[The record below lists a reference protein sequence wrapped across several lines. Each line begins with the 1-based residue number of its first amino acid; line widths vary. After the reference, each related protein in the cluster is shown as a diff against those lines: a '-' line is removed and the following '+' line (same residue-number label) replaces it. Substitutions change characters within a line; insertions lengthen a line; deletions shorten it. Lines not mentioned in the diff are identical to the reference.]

1 MSEVSATPVTLKCK
15 ICGGDIVNDYLVG
28 SCVCAHCGN
37 KWSLEDLV
45 PDYSQYS
52 GIVSNINKANETL
65 GSNPT
70 IVSLEQAR
78 LLFKNAADE
87 SSGMVGVIASDLTRI
102 SNEGLQRVDQLK
114 TYLKGKSFFDK
125 QNYQGALK
133 EFKKIPRFKDTEE
146 LSAKCKENIE
156 KAKKKRIPLAVIV
169 GLILPAVICI
179 ILKEVAGFPIAAVI
193 PIFLAA
199 SAGVGFLVYRGGVPA
214 VIIEVLSVLCA
225 VPLLIF
231 LILAY
236 GFHIDVVPS
245 AIIAVGLPVALVILF
260 GILAERKS

>member
-15 ICGGDIVNDYLVG
+15 ICGGDIVNDYLIG

-45 PDYSQYS
+45 PDYNEYS
-52 GIVSNINKANETL
+52 NIVSNINKANETL
-65 GSNPT
+65 SGNPT

-78 LLFKNAADE
+78 LLFKSAADE
-87 SSGMVGVIASDLTRI
+87 SSGKVGVIASDLTRL
-102 SNEGLQRVDQLK
+102 SNEGLQRIDQLK
-114 TYLKGKSFFDK
+114 IYLKGKGFFEK
-125 QNYQGALK
+125 KNYKGALK
-133 EFKKIPRFKDTEE
+133 EFKKIPGFKDTEE
-146 LSAKCKENIE
+146 LSAQCSEFVEKE
-156 KAKKKRIPLAVIV
+156 KKKRIPLAVIV
-169 GLILPAVICI
+169 GLILPAVLCI
-179 ILKEVAGFPIAAVI
+179 VLKEVAGFPLAAVI
-193 PIFLAA
+193 PIFLVT

-231 LILAY
+231 MILAY
-236 GFHIDVVPS
+236 GFHVDVIPS

>member
-15 ICGGDIVNDYLVG
+15 ICGGDIVNDYLIG

-45 PDYSQYS
+45 PDYTQYS
-52 GIVSNINKANETL
+52 NIVSNINKANDTI

-87 SSGMVGVIASDLTRI
+87 SSGMVGVIASDLNRI
-102 SNEGLQRVDQLK
+102 SNEGLQRIDQLK
-114 TYLKGKSFFDK
+114 TYMKGKSFFEK
-125 QNYQGALK
+125 GNYRGALK
-133 EFKKIPRFKDTEE
+133 EFKKTPGFKDTEE
-146 LSAKCKENIE
+146 LSEQCKVNLE
-156 KAKKKRIPLAVIV
+156 KEKKKRIPLAVIV
-169 GLILPAVICI
+169 GLILPAVLSIV
-179 ILKEVAGFPIAAVI
+179 LKEVAGFPLAAVI
-193 PIFLAA
+193 PIFLVT

-214 VIIEVLSVLCA
+214 VIIEILSVLCA

-231 LILAY
+231 MILAY
-236 GFHIDVVPS
+236 GFHLDVLPS

>member
-1 MSEVSATPVTLKCK
+1 MSEISATPVTLKCK
-15 ICGGDIVNDYLVG
+15 ICGGDIVNDYLIG

-37 KWSLEDLV
+37 KWALEDLI

-52 GIVSNINKANETL
+52 NIISNINKANDTI

-70 IVSLEQAR
+70 TVSLEQAR
-78 LLFKNAADE
+78 LLFKNAVEE
-87 SSGMVGVIASDLTRI
+87 SDGKVGVIASDLSRI
-102 SNEGLQRVDQLK
+102 GKEGLQRIDQLK
-114 TYLKGKSFFDK
+114 TYMKGKGFFEK
-125 QNYQGALK
+125 KNYKGALK
-133 EFKKIPRFKDTEE
+133 EFKKIPGFKDTEE
-146 LSAKCKENIE
+146 LSEQCRVNIE
-156 KAKKKRIPLAVIV
+156 KEKKKRIPLAVIV
-169 GLILPAVICI
+169 GLILPAVLVI
-179 ILKEVAGFPIAAVI
+179 ILKEVAGFPLPAVI

-236 GFHIDVVPS
+236 GFHLDVVPA
-245 AIIAVGLPVALVILF
+245 AIIAVGLPVALVIFF
-260 GILAERKS
+260 GVLAERKS